1 MMMKNISKEDMAKH
15 HKMMG
20 CKIMV
25 LGAIVLANAYWM
37 FIRWD
42 YLIGIML
49 VLAGLAKMMMC
60 CRKK

>member
-20 CKIMV
+20 CKIICLGIVV
-25 LGAIVLANAYWM
+25 LLNAYYA

-42 YLIGIML
+42 YLIGILL